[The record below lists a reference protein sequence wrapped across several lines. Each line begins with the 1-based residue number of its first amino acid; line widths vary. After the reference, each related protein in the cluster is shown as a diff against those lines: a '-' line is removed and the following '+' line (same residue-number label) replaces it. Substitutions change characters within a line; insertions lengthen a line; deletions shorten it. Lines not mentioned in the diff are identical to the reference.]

1 MADIAKTVAI
11 IFEGQDKTG
20 AALAG
25 VEAGIQGVTDK
36 TKAAVVASDLWQ
48 DSAGKWR
55 NSLGQFATD
64 AEKAAAGIESIGASG
79 DRSSSSVLSVANAF
93 KALAAS
99 IVVKEFIDANV
110 EMEKFTRGMTLLKGS
125 AEGAGVEFEY
135 IRELSRKLGLELFTT
150 ADAYTSLTAATK
162 GTSLQGQ
169 ATRDIFEA
177 VSIAMSSLGK
187 SSADTQGALLA
198 ISQIV
203 SKGNV
208 SMEELRGQ
216 LGERLPG
223 AFQLAA
229 NAMGM
234 STSELD
240 KFVSSGN
247 LTAEVFLPKFAAE
260 LKKTFGDVRDM
271 EGFTASLNR
280 MKNALD
286 EAYIQIGQTGVFD
299 ALTKGLEI
307 TTAAI
312 TGTISSFKLLG
323 EIIGT
328 IAGAIATG
336 DFSGV
341 GTAVDAA
348 MTKAA
353 NSTRAASEAMLGVES
368 ATKKTVVA
376 VDDVSDALSRKLADA
391 AKQGALSMGD
401 LEKASKGVDAAL
413 KALGID
419 PKKFEEPI
427 ANIVKAFNDL
437 AKNPAVRGDQL
448 LSGLLVTL
456 DKIEKGPEGDNYI
469 KSVVKAAGEAFV
481 AGKLSVEQ
489 YDAAVQALTVKQS
502 GLWDG
507 MIRTTGSAQEQKKAL
522 EENTKATQK
531 AKDLAAQYYL
541 ELEKLASNERI
552 KLIEAKVTIN
562 TAELQY
568 KTEIVKAAFSSI
580 TTTIEATSKN
590 IGDLFKL
597 MDNPTIG
604 FSDKWKLEDQISKEN
619 ELREKAFKLQEKL
632 TQATID
638 EITARTKAFSAGDAL
653 IKIDGAGLQ
662 PHLEAFMWEILR
674 TIQTRVNADGLK
686 LLLNT

>member
-1 MADIAKTVAI
+1 MADISKTVAI
-11 IFEGQDKTG
+11 IFEGQNNTS
-20 AALAG
+20 AALASVESGIKG
-25 VEAGIQGVTDK
+25 VGNEAG
-36 TKAAVVASDLWQ
+36 AATGKVNQLDDQVSKIGGN
-48 DSAGKWR
+48 SAR
-55 NSLGQFATD
+55 
-64 AEKAAAGIESIGASG
+64 IES
-79 DRSSSSVLSVANAF
+79 LSNAF
-93 KALAAS
+93 RALAAAV
-99 IVVKEFIDANV
+99 VVKEFIDANV
-110 EMEKFTRGMTLLKGS
+110 ELEKFERAMVLLKGS
-125 AEGAGVEFEY
+125 TEGAATEFEY
-135 IRELSRKLGLELFTT
+135 VRELSRRLGLELFTT

-162 GTSLQGQ
+162 GTLLQGQ

-208 SMEELRGQ
+208 SLEELRGQ

-286 EAYIQIGQTGVFD
+286 EAYITIGKSGAFD
-299 ALTKGLEI
+299 ALTKGVQVA
-307 TTAAI
+307 TAAVS
-312 TGTISSFKLLG
+312 GAVAGFELLG
-323 EIIGT
+323 KVIGIVT
-328 IAGAIATG
+328 AAMVSG
-336 DFSGV
+336 DFSMV
-341 GTAVDAA
+341 GSSIAKAMEDGANKTRDAS
-348 MTKAA
+348 
-353 NSTRAASEAMLGVES
+353 NAMLGVKD
-368 ATKKTVVA
+368 ATDKAA
-376 VDDVSDALSRKLADA
+376 VSVDNVSDALSRKLAKGTGA
-391 AKQGALSMGD
+391 AVD
-401 LEKASKGVDAAL
+401 LEKATKDVDKAL

-427 ANIVKAFNDL
+427 ANIIKAFTDL
-437 AKNPAVRGDQL
+437 AKNPAVRGDEL

-456 DKIEKGPEGDNYI
+456 DKIEKGPAGGANI
-469 KSVVKAAGEAFV
+469 KTVGAAIEEAFKRG
-481 AGKLSVEQ
+481 ALSASE
-489 YDAAVQALTVKQS
+489 YAAATQALEVKQS

-507 MIRTTGSAQEQKKAL
+507 MIKTTGSVADQKKAMDDAA
-522 EENTKATQK
+522 KATQK
-531 AKDLAAQYYL
+531 AKDEAAKYYL

-552 KLIEAKVTIN
+552 KLIEAKVTLN
-562 TAELQY
+562 TEELKF
-568 KTEIVKAAFSSI
+568 KTEIVKSAFESI
-580 TTTIEATSKN
+580 NTSIDSTGKLL
-590 IGDLFKL
+590 GDLWKL
-597 MDNPTIG
+597 MDNPSMT
-604 FSDKWKLEDQISKEN
+604 FSDKWALEDQIEKEN
-619 ELREKAFKLQEKL
+619 ALREKSFELQKKLLE
-632 TQATID
+632 ATIK
-638 EITARTKAFSAGDAL
+638 EIELRTKAMQSGDAL

-674 TIQTRVNADGLK
+674 TIQVRVNADGLK
-686 LLLNT
+686 LLLGT

>member
-1 MADIAKTVAI
+1 MADISKTVAI
-11 IFEGQDKTG
+11 IFEGQNNTS
-20 AALAG
+20 AALASVESGIKG
-25 VEAGIQGVTDK
+25 VGNEAG
-36 TKAAVVASDLWQ
+36 AATGKVNQLDDQVSKIGGN
-48 DSAGKWR
+48 SAR
-55 NSLGQFATD
+55 
-64 AEKAAAGIESIGASG
+64 IES
-79 DRSSSSVLSVANAF
+79 LSNAF
-93 KALAAS
+93 RALAAAV
-99 IVVKEFIDANV
+99 VVKEFIDANV
-110 EMEKFTRGMTLLKGS
+110 ELEKFERAMVLLKGS
-125 AEGAGVEFEY
+125 TEGAATEFEY
-135 IRELSRKLGLELFTT
+135 VRELSRRLGLELFTT

-162 GTSLQGQ
+162 GTLLQGQ

-208 SMEELRGQ
+208 SLEELRGQ

-280 MKNALD
+280 MKNSLD
-286 EAYIQIGQTGVFD
+286 DAYIQIGQTGVFD

-376 VDDVSDALSRKLADA
+376 VDDVSDALSRRLGK
-391 AKQGALSMGD
+391 GTESVVD
-401 LEKASKGVDAAL
+401 LGKASKDVDKAL
-413 KALGID
+413 KELGID

-427 ANIVKAFNDL
+427 ANIIKAFTDL
-437 AKNPAVRGDQL
+437 AKNPAVRGDEL

-456 DKIEKGPEGDNYI
+456 DKIEKGPAGGANI
-469 KSVVKAAGEAFV
+469 KTVGAAIEEAFKRG
-481 AGKLSVEQ
+481 ALSASE
-489 YDAAVQALTVKQS
+489 YAAATQALEVKQS

-507 MIRTTGSAQEQKKAL
+507 MIKTTGSVADQKKAMDDAA
-522 EENTKATQK
+522 KATQK
-531 AKDLAAQYYL
+531 AKDEAAKYYL

-552 KLIEAKVTIN
+552 KLIEAKVTLN
-562 TAELQY
+562 TEELKF
-568 KTEIVKAAFSSI
+568 KTEIVKSAFESI
-580 TTTIEATSKN
+580 NTSIDSTGKLL
-590 IGDLFKL
+590 GDLFKQL
-597 MDNPTIG
+597 GDKTLT
-604 FSDKWKLEDQISKEN
+604 FSEQWALEDQIEKEN
-619 ELREKAFKLQEKL
+619 ALREKAFKLQEKL
-632 TQATID
+632 TEATIAQ
-638 EITARTKAFSAGDAL
+638 INAQLKAYSNGDAL

-674 TIQTRVNADGLK
+674 TIQVRVNADGLK
-686 LLLNT
+686 LLLGT

>member
-1 MADIAKTVAI
+1 MADISKTVAI
-11 IFEGQDKTG
+11 IFEGQNNTS
-20 AALAG
+20 AALASVESGIKG
-25 VEAGIQGVTDK
+25 VGNEAG
-36 TKAAVVASDLWQ
+36 AATGKVNQLDDQVSKIGGN
-48 DSAGKWR
+48 SAR
-55 NSLGQFATD
+55 
-64 AEKAAAGIESIGASG
+64 IES
-79 DRSSSSVLSVANAF
+79 LSNAF
-93 KALAAS
+93 RALAAAV
-99 IVVKEFIDANV
+99 VVKEFIDANV
-110 EMEKFTRGMTLLKGS
+110 ELEKFERAMVLLKGS
-125 AEGAGVEFEY
+125 TEGAAPEFEY
-135 IRELSRKLGLELFTT
+135 VRELSRRLGLELFTT

-162 GTSLQGQ
+162 GTLLQGQ

-208 SMEELRGQ
+208 SLEELRGQ

-286 EAYIQIGQTGVFD
+286 EAYITIGKSGAFD
-299 ALTKGLEI
+299 ALTKGVQVA
-307 TTAAI
+307 TAAVS
-312 TGTISSFKLLG
+312 GAVAGFELLG
-323 EIIGT
+323 KVIGIVT
-328 IAGAIATG
+328 AAMVSG
-336 DFSGV
+336 DFSMV
-341 GTAVDAA
+341 GSSIAKAMEDGANKKRDAS
-348 MTKAA
+348 
-353 NSTRAASEAMLGVES
+353 NAMLGVKD
-368 ATKKTVVA
+368 ATDKAA
-376 VDDVSDALSRKLADA
+376 VSVDNVSDALSRKLAKGTGA
-391 AKQGALSMGD
+391 AVD
-401 LEKASKGVDAAL
+401 LEKATKDVDKAL
-413 KALGID
+413 KELGID

-427 ANIVKAFNDL
+427 ANIIKAFTDL
-437 AKNPAVRGDQL
+437 AKNPAVRGDEL

-456 DKIEKGPEGDNYI
+456 DKIEKGPAGGANI
-469 KSVVKAAGEAFV
+469 KTVGAAIEEAFKRG
-481 AGKLSVEQ
+481 ALSADQ
-489 YDAAVQALTVKQS
+489 YAAATNALQVKQS

-507 MIRTTGSAQEQKKAL
+507 MIKTTGSLQEQKKAH
-522 EENTKATQK
+522 EEAAKAAEKQK
-531 AKDLAAQYYL
+531 DQAFTLRL
-541 ELEKLASNERI
+541 ELEKLYSNERI
-552 KLIEAKVTIN
+552 KTIEAKVKLDIAEFEYKAKIVESAFESIN
-562 TAELQY
+562 T
-568 KTEIVKAAFSSI
+568 SI
-580 TTTIEATSKN
+580 DSTGKLL
-590 IGDLFKL
+590 GDLWKL
-597 MDNPTIG
+597 MDNPSMT
-604 FSDKWKLEDQISKEN
+604 FSDKWALEDQIEKEN
-619 ELREKAFKLQEKL
+619 ALREKSFELQKKLLE
-632 TQATID
+632 ATIK
-638 EITARTKAFSAGDAL
+638 EIELRTKAMQSGDAL

>member
-1 MADIAKTVAI
+1 MADISKTVAI
-11 IFEGQDKTG
+11 IFEGQNNTS
-20 AALAG
+20 AALASVESGIKG
-25 VEAGIQGVTDK
+25 VGNEAG
-36 TKAAVVASDLWQ
+36 AATGKVNQLDDQVSKIGGN
-48 DSAGKWR
+48 SAR
-55 NSLGQFATD
+55 
-64 AEKAAAGIESIGASG
+64 IES
-79 DRSSSSVLSVANAF
+79 LSNAF
-93 KALAAS
+93 RALAAAV
-99 IVVKEFIDANV
+99 VVKEFIDANV
-110 EMEKFTRGMTLLKGS
+110 ELEKFERAMVLLKGS
-125 AEGAGVEFEY
+125 TEGAATEFEY
-135 IRELSRKLGLELFTT
+135 VRELSRRLGLELFTT

-162 GTSLQGQ
+162 GTLLQGQ

-208 SMEELRGQ
+208 SLEELRGQ

-286 EAYIQIGQTGVFD
+286 EAYITIGKSGAFD

-353 NSTRAASEAMLGVES
+353 NSTRDASNAMLGIKEE
-368 ATKKTVVA
+368 TKKAEQA
-376 VDDVSDALSRKLADA
+376 VEEYGDAVSRRMKS
-391 AKQGALSMGD
+391 GAG
-401 LEKASKGVDAAL
+401 AAL
-413 KALGID
+413 DLKKATEDVNKALKELGLD
-419 PKKFEEPI
+419 PKQFEKPVE
-427 ANIVKAFNDL
+427 NIIKAFTDL
-437 AKNPAVRGDQL
+437 ANNPMFKDGKGGAEI

-456 DKIEKGPEGDNYI
+456 DAIAGGPGGAGAIKQVSDAIE
-469 KSVVKAAGEAFV
+469 AAYKRSA
-481 AGKLSVEQ
+481 LSADQ
-489 YDAAVQALTVKQS
+489 YAAATNALEVKQK

-507 MIRTTGSAQEQKKAL
+507 MIKTTGSVADQKKAMDDAA
-522 EENTKATQK
+522 KATQK
-531 AKDLAAQYYL
+531 AKDEAAKYYL

-552 KLIEAKVTIN
+552 KLIEAKVTLN
-562 TAELQY
+562 TEELKF
-568 KTEIVKAAFSSI
+568 KTEIVKSAFESI
-580 TTTIEATSKN
+580 NTSIDSTGKLL
-590 IGDLFKL
+590 GDLFKQL
-597 MDNPTIG
+597 GDKTLT
-604 FSDKWKLEDQISKEN
+604 FSEQWALEDQIEKEN
-619 ELREKAFKLQEKL
+619 ALREKAFKLQEKL
-632 TQATID
+632 TEATIAQ
-638 EITARTKAFSAGDAL
+638 INAQLKAYSNGDAL

-674 TIQTRVNADGLK
+674 TIQTRVNQDGLK

>member
-1 MADIAKTVAI
+1 MADISKTVAI
-11 IFEGQDKTG
+11 IFEGQNNTS
-20 AALAG
+20 AALASVESGIKG
-25 VEAGIQGVTDK
+25 VGNEAG
-36 TKAAVVASDLWQ
+36 AATGKVNQLDDQVSKIGGN
-48 DSAGKWR
+48 SAR
-55 NSLGQFATD
+55 
-64 AEKAAAGIESIGASG
+64 IES
-79 DRSSSSVLSVANAF
+79 LSNAF
-93 KALAAS
+93 RALAAAV
-99 IVVKEFIDANV
+99 VVKEFIDANV
-110 EMEKFTRGMTLLKGS
+110 ELQKFERAMVLLKGS
-125 AEGAGVEFEY
+125 TEGAATEFEY
-135 IRELSRKLGLELFTT
+135 VRELSRRLGLELFTT

-208 SMEELRGQ
+208 SLEELRGQ

-247 LTAEVFLPKFAAE
+247 LTAAVFLPKFAAE

-286 EAYIQIGQTGVFD
+286 EAYITIGKSGAFD

-353 NSTRAASEAMLGVES
+353 NSTRDASNAMLGIKEE
-368 ATKKTVVA
+368 TKKAEQA
-376 VDDVSDALSRKLADA
+376 VEEYGDAMSRRMKS
-391 AKQGALSMGD
+391 GAG
-401 LEKASKGVDAAL
+401 AAL
-413 KALGID
+413 DLKKATEDVNKALKELGLD
-419 PKKFEEPI
+419 PKQFEKPVE
-427 ANIVKAFNDL
+427 NIIKAFTDL
-437 AKNPAVRGDQL
+437 ANNPMFKDGKGGAEI

-456 DKIEKGPEGDNYI
+456 DAIAGGPGGAGAIKQVSDAIE
-469 KSVVKAAGEAFV
+469 AAYKRSA
-481 AGKLSVEQ
+481 LSADQ
-489 YDAAVQALTVKQS
+489 YAAATNALQVKQS

-507 MIRTTGSAQEQKKAL
+507 MIKTTGSVADQKKAMDDAA
-522 EENTKATQK
+522 KATQK
-531 AKDLAAQYYL
+531 AKDEAAKYYL

-552 KLIEAKVTIN
+552 KLIEAKVTLN
-562 TAELQY
+562 TEELKF
-568 KTEIVKAAFSSI
+568 KTEIVKSAFESI
-580 TTTIEATSKN
+580 NTSIDSTGKLL
-590 IGDLFKL
+590 GDLFKQL
-597 MDNPTIG
+597 GDKTLT
-604 FSDKWKLEDQISKEN
+604 FSEQWAIEDQIEKEN
-619 ELREKAFKLQEKL
+619 ALREKAFKLQEKL
-632 TQATID
+632 TEATIAQ
-638 EITARTKAFSAGDAL
+638 INAQLKAYSNGDAL

-674 TIQTRVNADGLK
+674 TIQVRVNADGLK
-686 LLLNT
+686 LLLGT

>member
-1 MADIAKTVAI
+1 MADISKTVAI
-11 IFEGQDKTG
+11 IFEGQNNTS
-20 AALAG
+20 AALASVESGIKG
-25 VEAGIQGVTDK
+25 VGNEAG
-36 TKAAVVASDLWQ
+36 AATGKVNQLDDQVSKIGGN
-48 DSAGKWR
+48 SAR
-55 NSLGQFATD
+55 
-64 AEKAAAGIESIGASG
+64 IES
-79 DRSSSSVLSVANAF
+79 LSNAF
-93 KALAAS
+93 RALAAAV
-99 IVVKEFIDANV
+99 VVKEFIDANV
-110 EMEKFTRGMTLLKGS
+110 ELEKFERAMVLLKGS
-125 AEGAGVEFEY
+125 TEGAATEFEY
-135 IRELSRKLGLELFTT
+135 VRELSRRLGLELFTT

-162 GTSLQGQ
+162 GTLLQGQ

-208 SMEELRGQ
+208 SLEELRGQ

-286 EAYIQIGQTGVFD
+286 EAYITIGKSGAFD

-353 NSTRAASEAMLGVES
+353 NSTRDASNAMLGIKEE
-368 ATKKTVVA
+368 TKKAEQA
-376 VDDVSDALSRKLADA
+376 VEEYGDAVSRRMKS
-391 AKQGALSMGD
+391 GAG
-401 LEKASKGVDAAL
+401 AAL
-413 KALGID
+413 DLKKATEDVNKALKELGLD
-419 PKKFEEPI
+419 PKQFEKPVE
-427 ANIVKAFNDL
+427 NIIKAFTDL
-437 AKNPAVRGDQL
+437 ANNPMFKDGKGGAEI

-456 DKIEKGPEGDNYI
+456 DAIAGGPGGAGAIKQVSDAIE
-469 KSVVKAAGEAFV
+469 AAYKRSA
-481 AGKLSVEQ
+481 LSADQ
-489 YDAAVQALTVKQS
+489 YAAATQALQVKQS

-507 MIRTTGSAQEQKKAL
+507 MIKTTGSLQEQKKAH
-522 EENTKATQK
+522 EEAAKAAEKQK
-531 AKDLAAQYYL
+531 DQAFTLRL
-541 ELEKLASNERI
+541 ELEKLYSNERI
-552 KLIEAKVTIN
+552 KTIEAKVKLDIAEFEYKAKIVESAFESIN
-562 TAELQY
+562 T
-568 KTEIVKAAFSSI
+568 SI
-580 TTTIEATSKN
+580 DSTGKLL
-590 IGDLFKL
+590 GDLWKL
-597 MDNPTIG
+597 MDNPSMT
-604 FSDKWKLEDQISKEN
+604 FSDKWALEDQIEKEN
-619 ELREKAFKLQEKL
+619 ALREKSFELQKKLLE
-632 TQATID
+632 ATIK
-638 EITARTKAFSAGDAL
+638 EIELRTKAMQSGDAL

>member
-1 MADIAKTVAI
+1 MADISKTVAI
-11 IFEGQDKTG
+11 IFEGQNNTS
-20 AALAG
+20 AALASVESGIKG
-25 VEAGIQGVTDK
+25 VGNEAG
-36 TKAAVVASDLWQ
+36 AATGKVNQLDDQVSKIGGN
-48 DSAGKWR
+48 SAR
-55 NSLGQFATD
+55 
-64 AEKAAAGIESIGASG
+64 IES
-79 DRSSSSVLSVANAF
+79 LSNAF
-93 KALAAS
+93 RALAAAV
-99 IVVKEFIDANV
+99 VVKEFIDANV
-110 EMEKFTRGMTLLKGS
+110 ELQKFERAMVLLKGS
-125 AEGAGVEFEY
+125 TEGAATEFEY
-135 IRELSRKLGLELFTT
+135 VRELSRRLGLELFTT

-208 SMEELRGQ
+208 SLEELRGQ

-247 LTAEVFLPKFAAE
+247 LTAAVFLPKFAAE

-286 EAYIQIGQTGVFD
+286 EAYITIGKSGAFD

-353 NSTRAASEAMLGVES
+353 NSTRDASNAMLGIKEE
-368 ATKKTVVA
+368 TKKAEQA
-376 VDDVSDALSRKLADA
+376 VEEYGDAMSRRMKS
-391 AKQGALSMGD
+391 GAG
-401 LEKASKGVDAAL
+401 AAL
-413 KALGID
+413 DLKKATEDVNKALKELGLD
-419 PKKFEEPI
+419 PKQFEKPVE
-427 ANIVKAFNDL
+427 NIIKAFTDL
-437 AKNPAVRGDQL
+437 ANNPMFKDGKGGAEI

-456 DKIEKGPEGDNYI
+456 DAIAGGPGGAGAIKQVSDAIE
-469 KSVVKAAGEAFV
+469 AAYKRSA
-481 AGKLSVEQ
+481 LSADQ
-489 YDAAVQALTVKQS
+489 YAAATNALQVKQS

-507 MIRTTGSAQEQKKAL
+507 MIKTTGSVADQKKAMDDAA
-522 EENTKATQK
+522 KATQK
-531 AKDLAAQYYL
+531 AKDEAAKYYL

-552 KLIEAKVTIN
+552 KLIEAKVTLN
-562 TAELQY
+562 TEELKF
-568 KTEIVKAAFSSI
+568 KTEIVKSAFESI
-580 TTTIEATSKN
+580 NTSIDSTGKLL
-590 IGDLFKL
+590 GDLWKL
-597 MDNPTIG
+597 MDNPSMT
-604 FSDKWKLEDQISKEN
+604 FSDKWALEDQIEKEN
-619 ELREKAFKLQEKL
+619 ALREKSFELQKKLLE
-632 TQATID
+632 ATIK
-638 EITARTKAFSAGDAL
+638 EIELRTKAMQSGDAL

-674 TIQTRVNADGLK
+674 TIQVRVNADGLK
-686 LLLNT
+686 LLLGT

>member
-1 MADIAKTVAI
+1 MADVAKTVAI

-25 VEAGIQGVTDK
+25 IESKIGGIGTEAG
-36 TKAAVVASDLWQ
+36 AATGKVDQLDSQLEQVGRR
-48 DSAGKWR
+48 DSA
-55 NSLGQFATD
+55 
-64 AEKAAAGIESIGASG
+64 IESLAT
-79 DRSSSSVLSVANAF
+79 AF
-93 KALAAS
+93 KALAAAV
-99 IVVKEFIDANV
+99 VVKEFIDANV
-110 EMEKFTRGMTLLKGS
+110 QLEKFERAMVLLKGS
-125 AEGAGVEFEY
+125 TEGAATEFEY
-135 IRELSRKLGLELFTT
+135 VRELSRRLGLELFTT

-162 GTSLQGQ
+162 GTTLQGQ
-169 ATRDIFEA
+169 STRDIFEA

-208 SMEELRGQ
+208 SLEELRGQ

-247 LTAEVFLPKFAAE
+247 LTATEFLPKFAAE

-286 EAYIQIGQTGVFD
+286 EAYITIGKSGAFD

-353 NSTRAASEAMLGVES
+353 NSTRDASNAMLGVKD
-368 ATKKTVVA
+368 ATDEAA
-376 VDDVSDALSRKLADA
+376 VSVDNVSDALSRKLAKGTGA
-391 AKQGALSMGD
+391 AVD
-401 LEKASKGVDAAL
+401 LEKATKDVDKAL
-413 KALGID
+413 KELGID

-427 ANIVKAFNDL
+427 ANIIKAFTDL
-437 AKNPAVRGDQL
+437 AKNPAVRGDEL

-456 DKIEKGPEGDNYI
+456 DKIEKGPAGGANI
-469 KSVVKAAGEAFV
+469 KTVGAAIEEAFKRG
-481 AGKLSVEQ
+481 ALSASE
-489 YDAAVQALTVKQS
+489 YAAATNALQVKQS

-507 MIRTTGSAQEQKKAL
+507 MIKTTGSLQEQKKAH
-522 EENTKATQK
+522 EEAAKAAEKQK
-531 AKDLAAQYYL
+531 DQAFTLRL
-541 ELEKLASNERI
+541 ELEKLYSNERI
-552 KLIEAKVTIN
+552 KTIEAKVKLDIAEFEYKAKIVESAFESIN
-562 TAELQY
+562 T
-568 KTEIVKAAFSSI
+568 SI
-580 TTTIEATSKN
+580 DSTGKLL
-590 IGDLFKL
+590 GDLWKL
-597 MDNPTIG
+597 MDNPSMT
-604 FSDKWKLEDQISKEN
+604 FSDKWALEDQIEKEN
-619 ELREKAFKLQEKL
+619 ALREKSFELQKKLLE
-632 TQATID
+632 ATIK
-638 EITARTKAFSAGDAL
+638 EIELRTKAMQSGDAL

-674 TIQTRVNADGLK
+674 TIQVRVNADGLK
-686 LLLNT
+686 LLLGT

>member
-1 MADIAKTVAI
+1 MADISKTVAI
-11 IFEGQDKTG
+11 IFEGQNNTS
-20 AALAG
+20 AALASVESGIKG
-25 VEAGIQGVTDK
+25 VGNEAG
-36 TKAAVVASDLWQ
+36 AATGKVNQLDDQVSKIGGN
-48 DSAGKWR
+48 SAR
-55 NSLGQFATD
+55 
-64 AEKAAAGIESIGASG
+64 IES
-79 DRSSSSVLSVANAF
+79 LSNAF
-93 KALAAS
+93 RALAAAV
-99 IVVKEFIDANV
+99 VVKEFIDANV
-110 EMEKFTRGMTLLKGS
+110 ELQKFERAMVLLKGS
-125 AEGAGVEFEY
+125 TEGAATEFEY
-135 IRELSRKLGLELFTT
+135 VRELSRRLGLELFTT

-208 SMEELRGQ
+208 SLEELRGQ

-247 LTAEVFLPKFAAE
+247 LTAAVFLPKFAAE

-286 EAYIQIGQTGVFD
+286 EAYITIGKSGAFD

-353 NSTRAASEAMLGVES
+353 NSTRDASNAMLGIKEE
-368 ATKKTVVA
+368 TKKAEQA
-376 VDDVSDALSRKLADA
+376 VEEYGDAMSRRMKS
-391 AKQGALSMGD
+391 GAG
-401 LEKASKGVDAAL
+401 AAL
-413 KALGID
+413 DLKKATEDVNKALKELGLD
-419 PKKFEEPI
+419 PKQFEKPVE
-427 ANIVKAFNDL
+427 NIIKAFTDL
-437 AKNPAVRGDQL
+437 ANNPMFKDGKGGAEI

-456 DKIEKGPEGDNYI
+456 DAIAGGPGGAGAIKQVSDAIE
-469 KSVVKAAGEAFV
+469 AAYKRSA
-481 AGKLSVEQ
+481 LSADQ
-489 YDAAVQALTVKQS
+489 YAAATNALQVKQS

-507 MIRTTGSAQEQKKAL
+507 MIKTTGSLQEQKKAH
-522 EENTKATQK
+522 EEAAKAAEKQK
-531 AKDLAAQYYL
+531 DQALTLRL
-541 ELEKLASNERI
+541 ELEKLYSNERI
-552 KLIEAKVTIN
+552 KLIEAKVTLN
-562 TAELQY
+562 TEELKF
-568 KTEIVKAAFSSI
+568 KTEIVKSAFESI
-580 TTTIEATSKN
+580 NTSIDSTGKLL
-590 IGDLFKL
+590 GDLWKL
-597 MDNPTIG
+597 MDNPSMT
-604 FSDKWKLEDQISKEN
+604 FSDKWALEDQIEKEN
-619 ELREKAFKLQEKL
+619 ALREKAFKLQEKL
-632 TQATID
+632 TEATIAQ
-638 EITARTKAFSAGDAL
+638 INAQLKAYSNGDAL

-674 TIQTRVNADGLK
+674 TIQVRVNADGLK
-686 LLLNT
+686 LLLGT

>member
-1 MADIAKTVAI
+1 MADISKTVAI
-11 IFEGQDKTG
+11 IFEGQNNTS
-20 AALAG
+20 AALASVESGIKG
-25 VEAGIQGVTDK
+25 VGNEAG
-36 TKAAVVASDLWQ
+36 AATGKVNQLDDQVSKIGGN
-48 DSAGKWR
+48 SAR
-55 NSLGQFATD
+55 
-64 AEKAAAGIESIGASG
+64 IES
-79 DRSSSSVLSVANAF
+79 LSNAF
-93 KALAAS
+93 RALAAAV
-99 IVVKEFIDANV
+99 VVKEFIDANV
-110 EMEKFTRGMTLLKGS
+110 ELEKFERAMVLLKGS
-125 AEGAGVEFEY
+125 TEGAATEFEY
-135 IRELSRKLGLELFTT
+135 VRELSRRLGLELFTT

-162 GTSLQGQ
+162 GTLLQGQ

-208 SMEELRGQ
+208 SLEELRGQ

-286 EAYIQIGQTGVFD
+286 EAYITIGKSGAFD

-353 NSTRAASEAMLGVES
+353 NSTRDASNAMLGIKEE
-368 ATKKTVVA
+368 TKKAEQA
-376 VDDVSDALSRKLADA
+376 VEEYGDAVSRRMKS
-391 AKQGALSMGD
+391 GAG
-401 LEKASKGVDAAL
+401 AAL
-413 KALGID
+413 DLKKATEDVNKALKELGLD
-419 PKKFEEPI
+419 PKQFEKPVE
-427 ANIVKAFNDL
+427 NIIKAFTDL
-437 AKNPAVRGDQL
+437 ANNPMFKDGKGGAEI

-456 DKIEKGPEGDNYI
+456 DAIAGGPGGAGAIKQVSDAIE
-469 KSVVKAAGEAFV
+469 AAYKRSA
-481 AGKLSVEQ
+481 LSADQ
-489 YDAAVQALTVKQS
+489 YAAATNALEVKQK

-507 MIRTTGSAQEQKKAL
+507 MIKTTGSLQEQKKAH
-522 EENTKATQK
+522 EEAAKAAEKQK
-531 AKDLAAQYYL
+531 DQAFTLRL
-541 ELEKLASNERI
+541 ELEKLYSNERI
-552 KLIEAKVTIN
+552 KTIEAKVKLDIAEFEYKAKIVESAFESIN
-562 TAELQY
+562 T
-568 KTEIVKAAFSSI
+568 SI
-580 TTTIEATSKN
+580 DSTGKLL
-590 IGDLFKL
+590 GDLWKL
-597 MDNPTIG
+597 MDNPSMT
-604 FSDKWKLEDQISKEN
+604 FSDKWALEDQIEKEN
-619 ELREKAFKLQEKL
+619 ALREKSFELQKKLLE
-632 TQATID
+632 ATIK
-638 EITARTKAFSAGDAL
+638 EIELRTKAMQSGDAL

>member
-1 MADIAKTVAI
+1 MADVAKTVAI

-25 VEAGIQGVTDK
+25 IESKIGGIGTEAG
-36 TKAAVVASDLWQ
+36 AATGKVDQLDSQLEQVGRR
-48 DSAGKWR
+48 DSA
-55 NSLGQFATD
+55 
-64 AEKAAAGIESIGASG
+64 IESLAT
-79 DRSSSSVLSVANAF
+79 AF
-93 KALAAS
+93 KALAAAV
-99 IVVKEFIDANV
+99 VVKEFIDANV
-110 EMEKFTRGMTLLKGS
+110 QLEKFERAMVLLKGS
-125 AEGAGVEFEY
+125 TEGAATEFEY
-135 IRELSRKLGLELFTT
+135 VRELSRRLGLELFTT

-162 GTSLQGQ
+162 GTTLQGQ
-169 ATRDIFEA
+169 STRDIFEA

-208 SMEELRGQ
+208 SLEELRGQ

-286 EAYIQIGQTGVFD
+286 EAYITIGKSGAFD

-353 NSTRAASEAMLGVES
+353 NSTRDASNAMLGIKEE
-368 ATKKTVVA
+368 TKKAEQA
-376 VDDVSDALSRKLADA
+376 VEEYGDAVSRRMKS
-391 AKQGALSMGD
+391 GAG
-401 LEKASKGVDAAL
+401 AAL
-413 KALGID
+413 DLKKATEDVNKALKELGLD
-419 PKKFEEPI
+419 PKQFEKPVE
-427 ANIVKAFNDL
+427 NIIKAFTDL
-437 AKNPAVRGDQL
+437 ANNPMFKDGKGGAEI

-456 DKIEKGPEGDNYI
+456 DAIAGGPGGAGAIKQVSDAIE
-469 KSVVKAAGEAFV
+469 AAYKRSA
-481 AGKLSVEQ
+481 LSADQ
-489 YDAAVQALTVKQS
+489 YAAATNALQVKQS

-507 MIRTTGSAQEQKKAL
+507 MIKTTGSLQEQKKAH
-522 EENTKATQK
+522 EEAAKAAEKQK
-531 AKDLAAQYYL
+531 DQAFTLRL
-541 ELEKLASNERI
+541 ELEKLYSNERI
-552 KLIEAKVTIN
+552 KTIEAKVKLDIAEFEYKAKIVESAFESIN
-562 TAELQY
+562 T
-568 KTEIVKAAFSSI
+568 SI
-580 TTTIEATSKN
+580 DSTGKLL
-590 IGDLFKL
+590 GDLWKL
-597 MDNPTIG
+597 MDNPSMT
-604 FSDKWKLEDQISKEN
+604 FSDKWALEDQIEKEN
-619 ELREKAFKLQEKL
+619 ALREKSFELQKKLLE
-632 TQATID
+632 ATIK
-638 EITARTKAFSAGDAL
+638 EIELRTKAMQSGDAL

>member
-1 MADIAKTVAI
+1 MADISKTVAI
-11 IFEGQDKTG
+11 IFEGQNNTS
-20 AALAG
+20 AALASVESGIKG
-25 VEAGIQGVTDK
+25 VGNEAG
-36 TKAAVVASDLWQ
+36 AATGKVNQLDDQVSKIGGN
-48 DSAGKWR
+48 SAR
-55 NSLGQFATD
+55 
-64 AEKAAAGIESIGASG
+64 IES
-79 DRSSSSVLSVANAF
+79 LSNAF
-93 KALAAS
+93 RALAAAV
-99 IVVKEFIDANV
+99 VVKEFIDANV
-110 EMEKFTRGMTLLKGS
+110 ELQKFERAMVLLKGS
-125 AEGAGVEFEY
+125 TEGAATEFEY
-135 IRELSRKLGLELFTT
+135 VRELSRRLGLELFTT

-162 GTSLQGQ
+162 GTLLQGQ

-208 SMEELRGQ
+208 SLEELRGQ

-247 LTAEVFLPKFAAE
+247 LTAAVFLPKFAAE

-286 EAYIQIGQTGVFD
+286 EAYITIGKSGAFD

-353 NSTRAASEAMLGVES
+353 NSTRDASNAMLGIKEE
-368 ATKKTVVA
+368 TKKAEQA
-376 VDDVSDALSRKLADA
+376 VEEYGDAMSRRMKS
-391 AKQGALSMGD
+391 GAG
-401 LEKASKGVDAAL
+401 AAL
-413 KALGID
+413 DLKKATEDVNKALKELGLD
-419 PKKFEEPI
+419 PKQFEKPVE
-427 ANIVKAFNDL
+427 NIIKAFTDL
-437 AKNPAVRGDQL
+437 ANNPMFKDGKGGAEI

-456 DKIEKGPEGDNYI
+456 DAIAGGPGGAGAIKQVSDAIE
-469 KSVVKAAGEAFV
+469 AAYKRSA
-481 AGKLSVEQ
+481 LSADQ
-489 YDAAVQALTVKQS
+489 YAAATNALQVKQS

-507 MIRTTGSAQEQKKAL
+507 MIKTTGSVADQKKAMDDAA
-522 EENTKATQK
+522 KATQK
-531 AKDLAAQYYL
+531 AKDEAAKYYL

-552 KLIEAKVTIN
+552 KLIEAKVTLN
-562 TAELQY
+562 TEELKF
-568 KTEIVKAAFSSI
+568 KTEIVKSAFESI
-580 TTTIEATSKN
+580 NTSIDSTGKLL
-590 IGDLFKL
+590 GDLWKL
-597 MDNPTIG
+597 MDNPSMT
-604 FSDKWKLEDQISKEN
+604 FSDKWALEDQIEKEN
-619 ELREKAFKLQEKL
+619 ALREKAFKLQEKL
-632 TQATID
+632 TEATIAQ
-638 EITARTKAFSAGDAL
+638 INAQLKAYSNGDAL

-674 TIQTRVNADGLK
+674 TIQVRVNADGLK
-686 LLLNT
+686 LLLGT

>member
-1 MADIAKTVAI
+1 MADISKTVAI
-11 IFEGQDKTG
+11 IFEGQNNTS
-20 AALAG
+20 AALASVESGIKG
-25 VEAGIQGVTDK
+25 VGNEAG
-36 TKAAVVASDLWQ
+36 AATGKVNQLDDQVSKIGGN
-48 DSAGKWR
+48 SAR
-55 NSLGQFATD
+55 
-64 AEKAAAGIESIGASG
+64 IES
-79 DRSSSSVLSVANAF
+79 LSNAF
-93 KALAAS
+93 RALAAAV
-99 IVVKEFIDANV
+99 VVKEFIDANV
-110 EMEKFTRGMTLLKGS
+110 QLEKFERAMVLLKGS
-125 AEGAGVEFEY
+125 TEGAATEFEY
-135 IRELSRKLGLELFTT
+135 VRELSRRLGLELFTT

-208 SMEELRGQ
+208 SLEELRGQ

-247 LTAEVFLPKFAAE
+247 LTAAVFLPKFAAE

-286 EAYIQIGQTGVFD
+286 EAYITIGKSGAFD

-353 NSTRAASEAMLGVES
+353 NSTRDASNAMLGIKEE
-368 ATKKTVVA
+368 TKKAEQA
-376 VDDVSDALSRKLADA
+376 VEEYGDAMSRRMKS
-391 AKQGALSMGD
+391 GAG
-401 LEKASKGVDAAL
+401 AAL
-413 KALGID
+413 DLKKATEDVNKALKELGLD
-419 PKKFEEPI
+419 PKQFEKPVE
-427 ANIVKAFNDL
+427 NIIKAFTDL
-437 AKNPAVRGDQL
+437 ANNPMFKDGKGGAEI

-456 DKIEKGPEGDNYI
+456 DAIAGGPGGAGAIKQVSDAIE
-469 KSVVKAAGEAFV
+469 AAYKRSA
-481 AGKLSVEQ
+481 LSADQ
-489 YDAAVQALTVKQS
+489 YAAATNALQVKQS

-507 MIRTTGSAQEQKKAL
+507 MIKTTGSVADQKKAMDDAA
-522 EENTKATQK
+522 KATQK
-531 AKDLAAQYYL
+531 AKDEVSQYYL

-552 KLIEAKVTIN
+552 KLIEAKVTLN
-562 TAELQY
+562 TEELKF
-568 KTEIVKAAFSSI
+568 KTEIVKSAFESI
-580 TTTIEATSKN
+580 NTSIDSTGKLL
-590 IGDLFKL
+590 GDLFKQL
-597 MDNPTIG
+597 GDKTLT
-604 FSDKWKLEDQISKEN
+604 FSEQWAIEDQIEKEN
-619 ELREKAFKLQEKL
+619 ALREKAFKLQEKL
-632 TQATID
+632 TEATIAQ
-638 EITARTKAFSAGDAL
+638 INAQLKAYSNGDAL

-674 TIQTRVNADGLK
+674 TIQVRVNADGLK
-686 LLLNT
+686 LLLGT

>member
-1 MADIAKTVAI
+1 MADVAKTVAI

-25 VEAGIQGVTDK
+25 IESKIGGIGTEAG
-36 TKAAVVASDLWQ
+36 AATGKVDQLDSQLEQVGRR
-48 DSAGKWR
+48 DSA
-55 NSLGQFATD
+55 
-64 AEKAAAGIESIGASG
+64 IESLAT
-79 DRSSSSVLSVANAF
+79 AF
-93 KALAAS
+93 KALAAAV
-99 IVVKEFIDANV
+99 VVKEFIDANV
-110 EMEKFTRGMTLLKGS
+110 QLEKFERAMVLLKGS
-125 AEGAGVEFEY
+125 TEGAATEFEY
-135 IRELSRKLGLELFTT
+135 VRELSRRLGLELFTT

-162 GTSLQGQ
+162 GTTLQGQ
-169 ATRDIFEA
+169 STRDIFEA

-208 SMEELRGQ
+208 SLEELRGQ

-286 EAYIQIGQTGVFD
+286 EAYITIGKSGAFD
-299 ALTKGLEI
+299 ALTKGVQVA
-307 TTAAI
+307 TAAVS
-312 TGTISSFKLLG
+312 GAVAGFELLG
-323 EIIGT
+323 KVIGIVT
-328 IAGAIATG
+328 AAMVSG
-336 DFSGV
+336 DFSMV
-341 GTAVDAA
+341 GSSIAKAMEDGANKTRDAS
-348 MTKAA
+348 
-353 NSTRAASEAMLGVES
+353 NAMLGVKD
-368 ATKKTVVA
+368 ATDKAA
-376 VDDVSDALSRKLADA
+376 VSVDNVSDALSRRLA
-391 AKQGALSMGD
+391 KGTGAVVD
-401 LEKASKGVDAAL
+401 LEKASKDVDKAL
-413 KALGID
+413 KELGID

-427 ANIVKAFNDL
+427 ANIIKAFTDL
-437 AKNPAVRGDQL
+437 AKNPAVRGDEL

-456 DKIEKGPEGDNYI
+456 DKIEKGPAGGANI
-469 KSVVKAAGEAFV
+469 KTVGAAIEEAFKRG
-481 AGKLSVEQ
+481 ALSADQ
-489 YDAAVQALTVKQS
+489 YAAATNALQVKQS

-507 MIRTTGSAQEQKKAL
+507 MIKTTGSLQEQKKAH
-522 EENTKATQK
+522 EEAAKAAEKQK
-531 AKDLAAQYYL
+531 DQAFTLRL
-541 ELEKLASNERI
+541 ELEKLYSNERI
-552 KLIEAKVTIN
+552 KTIEAKVKLDIAEFEYKAKIVESAFESIN
-562 TAELQY
+562 T
-568 KTEIVKAAFSSI
+568 SI
-580 TTTIEATSKN
+580 DSTGKLL
-590 IGDLFKL
+590 GDLWKL
-597 MDNPTIG
+597 MDNPSMT
-604 FSDKWKLEDQISKEN
+604 FSDKWALEDQIEKEN
-619 ELREKAFKLQEKL
+619 ALREKSFELQKKLLE
-632 TQATID
+632 ATIK
-638 EITARTKAFSAGDAL
+638 EIELRTKAMQSGDAL

>member
-1 MADIAKTVAI
+1 MADVAKTVAI

-25 VEAGIQGVTDK
+25 IESKIGGIGTEAG
-36 TKAAVVASDLWQ
+36 AATGKVDQLDSQLEQVGRR
-48 DSAGKWR
+48 DSA
-55 NSLGQFATD
+55 
-64 AEKAAAGIESIGASG
+64 IESLAT
-79 DRSSSSVLSVANAF
+79 AF
-93 KALAAS
+93 KALAAAV
-99 IVVKEFIDANV
+99 VVKEFIDANV
-110 EMEKFTRGMTLLKGS
+110 QLEKFERAMVLLKGS
-125 AEGAGVEFEY
+125 TEGAAVEFEY
-135 IRELSRKLGLELFTT
+135 VRELSRRLGLELFTT

-162 GTSLQGQ
+162 GTLLQGQ

-208 SMEELRGQ
+208 SLEELRGQ

-247 LTAEVFLPKFAAE
+247 LTAGVFLPKFAAE

-286 EAYIQIGQTGVFD
+286 EAYITIGKSGAFD
-299 ALTKGLEI
+299 ALTKGVQVA
-307 TTAAI
+307 TAAVS
-312 TGTISSFKLLG
+312 GAVAGFELLG
-323 EIIGT
+323 KVIGIVT
-328 IAGAIATG
+328 AAMVSG
-336 DFSGV
+336 DFSMV
-341 GTAVDAA
+341 GSSIAKAMEDGANKTRDAS
-348 MTKAA
+348 
-353 NSTRAASEAMLGVES
+353 NAMLGVEE
-368 ATKKTVVA
+368 ATKKTEVA
-376 VDDVSDALSRKLADA
+376 VDNVSDALSRRLA
-391 AKQGALSMGD
+391 KGTGAVVD
-401 LEKASKGVDAAL
+401 LEKASKDVDKAL
-413 KALGID
+413 KELGID

-427 ANIVKAFNDL
+427 ANIIKAFTDL
-437 AKNPAVRGDQL
+437 AKNPAVRGDEL

-456 DKIEKGPEGDNYI
+456 DKIEKGPAGGANI
-469 KSVVKAAGEAFV
+469 KTVGAAIEEAFKRG
-481 AGKLSVEQ
+481 ALSADQ
-489 YDAAVQALTVKQS
+489 YAAATNALQVKQS

-507 MIRTTGSAQEQKKAL
+507 MIKTTGSLQEQKKAH
-522 EENTKATQK
+522 EEAAKAAEKQK
-531 AKDLAAQYYL
+531 DQAFTLRL
-541 ELEKLASNERI
+541 ELEKLYSNERI
-552 KLIEAKVTIN
+552 KTIEAKVKLDIAEFEYKAKIVESAFESIN
-562 TAELQY
+562 T
-568 KTEIVKAAFSSI
+568 SI
-580 TTTIEATSKN
+580 DSTGKLL
-590 IGDLFKL
+590 GDLWKL
-597 MDNPTIG
+597 MDNPSMT
-604 FSDKWKLEDQISKEN
+604 FSDKWALEDQIEKEN
-619 ELREKAFKLQEKL
+619 ALREKSFELQKKLLE
-632 TQATID
+632 ATIK
-638 EITARTKAFSAGDAL
+638 EIELRTKAMQSGDAL